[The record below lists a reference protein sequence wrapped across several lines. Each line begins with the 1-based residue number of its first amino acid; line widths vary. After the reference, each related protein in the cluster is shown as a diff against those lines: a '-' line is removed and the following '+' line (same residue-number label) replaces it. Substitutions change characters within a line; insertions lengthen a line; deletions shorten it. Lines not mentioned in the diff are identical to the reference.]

1 MINILVLMLVFNITM
16 LSITPLMSQLFKYL
30 EIIKNKQAL
39 ILELRYIKNKRCAG
53 FDYEGPLTI
62 ITVVNHSHF
71 TYVPKNLAYPQIDL
85 ICFKNK

>member
-30 EIIKNKQAL
+30 EIIKHKQAL
-39 ILELRYIKNKRCAG
+39 LLELRYMKAKRCAG

-62 ITVVNHSHF
+62 KAGVNHSHF
-71 TYVPKNLAYPQIDL
+71 GYVSKNIAYPQIDL
-85 ICFKNK
+85 TCFQKE